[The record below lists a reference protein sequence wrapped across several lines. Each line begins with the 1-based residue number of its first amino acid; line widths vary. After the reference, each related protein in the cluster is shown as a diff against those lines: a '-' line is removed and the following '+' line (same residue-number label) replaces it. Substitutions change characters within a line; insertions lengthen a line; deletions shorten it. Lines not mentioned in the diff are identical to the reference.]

1 MALHI
6 LMEDQMRKALFVF
19 IVVSAAWLP
28 LSAYADCVFRGQ
40 SYAAGSRVNGLT
52 CQSDGTWR

>member
-6 LMEDQMRKALFVF
+6 LMEDHMRKALFVF
-19 IVVSAAWLP
+19 IVVSAAWLSLP
-28 LSAYADCVFRGQ
+28 AYADCVYRGK
-40 SYAAGSRVNGLT
+40 SYETGSRVNGLT